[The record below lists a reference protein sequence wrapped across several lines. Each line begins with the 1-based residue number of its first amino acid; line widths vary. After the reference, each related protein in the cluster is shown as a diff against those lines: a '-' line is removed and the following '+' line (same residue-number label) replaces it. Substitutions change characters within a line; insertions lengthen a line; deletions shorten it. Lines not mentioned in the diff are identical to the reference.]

1 MKPWR
6 KESWWWA
13 GMLKQA
19 YLEKKRPVMCLS
31 GTWPMITPFM
41 LEGWAVV
48 SCVFFSK
55 SCKSC
60 LSHTE
65 ICRTFTNP
73 HVYTEQGMDEKSR
86 ERGGCISSF
95 INHHIPLLLTKIQE
109 HNRLRLMWQNF
120 SGKRFHIFR
129 NERKWSL
136 SWLSG
141 AISWCIWKV
150 SWKRHENIEIWH
162 GMVLELVWQLAGSWR
177 KCGTSVA
184 VGTK

>member
-1 MKPWR
+1 MVVGRNVKAGILR
-6 KESWWWA
+6 KKETSDVFVRHMADDNTFRA
-13 GMLKQA
+13 GGVGCGKL
-19 YLEKKRPVMCLS
+19 
-31 GTWPMITPFM
+31 F
-41 LEGWAVV
+41 
-48 SCVFFSK
+48 FFSK

-141 AISWCIWKV
+141 AISWCI
-150 SWKRHENIEIWH
+150 
-162 GMVLELVWQLAGSWR
+162 
-177 KCGTSVA
+177 
-184 VGTK
+184 